1 MRQSLVRFVLGAF
14 LVCLT
19 SSSAF
24 AQAAAVTGSIRGTV
38 TDKDG
43 GVVPGATV
51 ELKNNATSV
60 TKTEVTNST
69 GGYVFAALDP
79 GTYTVTV
86 SLSGFK
92 TFVHSD
98 VRLQAGATP
107 ELRAVLEVGALT
119 ETVNVKAAS
128 ELVSTTATAVSSTVS
143 METISNLP
151 VVTRNA
157 MNFVTF
163 LPGVETPGTGRAS
176 TINGLPQSTINVTI
190 DGITTSNLLQS
201 GDGFFSMIT
210 PRLDAVQEVT
220 VSGAGAGAESAGGG
234 AVQIKFVT
242 RSGTNQY
249 EGSLYHF
256 FRHPSLNTN
265 YFFNEVNG
273 LDKNRV
279 IVHTYGVRVGGPIV
293 IPGVYDGRGKAFFF
307 SNFEHF
313 YQPTEASR
321 TRTILAP
328 EAQQGVFQYESAAAG
343 RQAINVLALAA
354 ANGQISAIDPTIATL
369 LTNIRTATTTTGTV
383 SPIPNTLATLNYF
396 YQADS
401 TNNQLAPTNSVDVN
415 LSSRHRLKGTYYLQR
430 FKSRPDLLNNSEA
443 RFPGFANFGNQDS
456 YRTTGSITV
465 RSTLGTGFVNEVLG
479 GWQHSPNDFFG
490 NINAGMFADQG
501 GYALNFPLVTDPFTR
516 TDSAPR
522 NTPNWNIDDNMSWL
536 KGNHSFTFGGSFTQ
550 VINTLNNRNAVPT
563 LDIAFNTTLDP
574 AASLFTTAN
583 FPGATNGQLGDA
595 RSLYALLT
603 GRVNQI
609 NGVAR
614 LNEAGTEYVYLGN
627 GLRRSKGNGL
637 AAYIQDSW
645 RMKPNFTLNY
655 GVRWEALF
663 PFTTITDNYT
673 VSGINDLCGPSGLGP
688 GVGDRQCNLFNP
700 GVLNSPGQVPTY
712 VPYTPDAAGL
722 HTSWFD
728 FGPNVGAAW
737 RPNVQDGFLR
747 SILGDPDQATVRG
760 VFGMQFNRPRIDAF
774 ENRYGA
780 NPGLNAPGGATR
792 GTAAGQYPLV
802 QPGETFPVLLSETSR
817 LGPPAF
823 VQTPSYPITASL
835 TAGNDV
841 NVIDP
846 DIQTPYTLSWS
857 LGIQRS
863 LGRDTAVE
871 VRYVGNK
878 NARIWQVENWN
889 NENIFEN
896 HFLDEFKLAQA
907 NLTANIA
914 NGRGATFAY
923 TGVPGTSPLPI
934 YLAYFSGVPAAQ
946 AGDTS
951 RYTSTN
957 FTNAT
962 FTEDLDAYQPDP
974 RGAAGLLWTNSAT
987 FRTNAIN
994 AGLPLNHF
1002 VLNPLVDDAN
1012 ITRSNSGQGSY
1023 YNSLQID
1030 LRRRLAQGL
1039 FANVNYAYSRTFNS
1053 NQADIH
1059 EAPIFLQAANV
1070 PHAFK
1075 TTFSYEIPVGRGRR
1089 FGTDMNS
1096 ALNAAIGN
1104 WEFSGTGRVQW
1115 RAFVFRGKM
1124 FGMTQAELQDN
1135 FKIRYAQSS
1144 TGTTQVF
1151 IMPQDIIDNTRR
1163 AFNTDE
1169 RSASGFGPDGP
1180 PTGRYLAPASSPGCI
1195 VLYPGDCGQEE
1206 IWVRGP
1212 AFVRFDLTFKK
1223 RVPLGRKASFDLQF
1237 DLLNAFDNIN
1247 FTQLFNP
1254 GGAADIFQVTA
1265 AYTDINGTFDPG
1277 GRLGQF
1283 VWRLNF

>member
-1 MRQSLVRFVLGAF
+1 LGAF

-19 SSSAF
+19 STFAF

-60 TKTEVTNST
+60 TKTEVTNTT

-92 TFVHSD
+92 TFIHSD
-98 VRLQAGATP
+98 VRLQAGGTP

-128 ELVSTTATAVSSTVS
+128 ELVSTTATNVSSTVS
-143 METISNLP
+143 MEVINNLP

-220 VSGAGAGAESAGGG
+220 VSGAGAGAESGGGG

-249 EGSLYHF
+249 DASIYHF

-265 YFFNEVNG
+265 YFFNKVNG

-279 IVHTYGVRVGGPIV
+279 IVHTYGARVGGPIV

-313 YQPTEASR
+313 HQPTEASR
-321 TRTILAP
+321 TRTILSP
-328 EAQQGVFQYESAAAG
+328 ESQQGVFQYESAAAG
-343 RQAINVLALAA
+343 RQTINVLALAA
-354 ANGQISAIDPTIATL
+354 ANGQISAVDPTIATL
-369 LTNIRTATTTTGTV
+369 LTNIRTATTTTGTTA
-383 SPIPNTLATLNYF
+383 PIPNTLATLNYF
-396 YQADS
+396 YQAES
-401 TNNQLAPTNSVDVN
+401 TNNQLAPTNSVDFNVSN
-415 LSSRHRLKGTYYLQR
+415 QHRLKGTYYLQR

-456 YRTTGSITV
+456 YRTTGSITL
-465 RSTLGTGFVNEVLG
+465 RSTLGSGFVNELLG

-490 NINAGMFADQG
+490 NINPGMFADQG

-550 VINTLNNRNAVPT
+550 VINTLNNRNAAAT

-583 FPGATNGQLGDA
+583 FPGATNTQLGEA

-645 RMKPNFTLNY
+645 RMQPNFTLNY

-673 VSGINDLCGPSGLGP
+673 VSGMTDLCGPSGLGN

-700 GVLNSPGQVPTY
+700 GVLNNPGQVPTY
-712 VPYTPDAAGL
+712 VPYTADAAGL

-737 RPNVQDGFLR
+737 RPNVQDGWLR
-747 SILGDPDQATVRG
+747 SVLGDPDQATVRG
-760 VFGMQFNRPRIDAF
+760 VFAMQFNRPRIDAF

-792 GTAAGQYPLV
+792 GNGAGQYPLV
-802 QPGETFPVLLSETSR
+802 LPGETFPVLLSQTSR
-817 LGPPAF
+817 LGPPQF
-823 VQTPSYPITASL
+823 VQTPSYPITASF

-841 NVIDP
+841 NIIDP

-857 LGIQRS
+857 MGIQRS

-889 NENIFEN
+889 AENIFETG
-896 HFLDEFKLAQA
+896 FLDEFKLAQA
-907 NLTANIA
+907 NLAANVA
-914 NGRGATFAY
+914 NNRGATFAY
-923 TGVPGTSPLPI
+923 MGPNSGTSPLPI

-946 AGDTS
+946 AGDAA

-962 FTEDLDAYQPDP
+962 FTGHLDPYSPTP
-974 RGAAGLLWTNSAT
+974 RGAAAELWTNSAT

-994 AGLPLNHF
+994 AGLPINHF

-1012 ITRSNSGQGSY
+1012 ITRSTSGQGSRY
-1023 YNSLQID
+1023 HSLQFD

-1039 FANVNYAYSRTFNS
+1039 YANLNYAYSRTFNS
-1053 NQADIH
+1053 NQADLH
-1059 EAPIFLQAANV
+1059 EAPVFLQAQNV

-1124 FGMTQAELQDN
+1124 FGMTQDELQDN
-1135 FKIRYAQSS
+1135 FTIRYGQSA

-1151 IMPQDIIDNTRR
+1151 LMPQDIIDNTRR

-1169 RSASGFGPDGP
+1169 RSLSGYGPDGP

-1195 VLYPGDCGQEE
+1195 VLYPGDCGQQE

-1212 AFVRFDLTFKK
+1212 AFVRFDLTMKK
-1223 RVPLGRKASFDLQF
+1223 RIPFGRKASFDIQF
-1237 DLLNAFDNIN
+1237 DVLNAFDNIN
-1247 FTQLFNP
+1247 FNQLFNP
-1254 GGAADIFQVTA
+1254 GGDADIFQVTA

-1277 GRLGQF
+1277 GRLGQI